1 MSPSGQD
8 PYEPDG
14 IPPQRGLPDFEA
26 GFAALHP
33 DAPLPR
39 RVAVVRIL
47 MFIGGACGIAL
58 SLLLLQGLVIPQAQ
72 MEEALAAQAQMLGE
86 QGVQL
91 EISVEMMRSLI
102 IVMAAVTGVYGVLS
116 TLLAAR
122 IRRRTLGVFWGVV
135 LFQGA
140 AGALLLWNLL
150 SGALEAVVPLG
161 FAVYMITVM
170 FSREARAHY
179 GLL

>member
-1 MSPSGQD
+1 MAPSGQD

-14 IPPQRGLPDFEA
+14 VRPPGDLPDFEA
-26 GFAALHP
+26 SFAALRP

-47 MFIGGACGIAL
+47 MFIGGACGIAMA
-58 SLLLLQGLVIPQAQ
+58 LLFVQGLVIPQAQ
-72 MEEALAAQAQMLGE
+72 MEEALAVQAEMLAE
-86 QGVQL
+86 QGVRMEL
-91 EISVEMMRSLI
+91 GVEAMRSVIL
-102 IVMAAVTGVYGVLS
+102 VLALVTGVYGVLS

-122 IRRRTLGVFWGVV
+122 IRRRTVGVFWGVV
-135 LFQGA
+135 LFHGA
-140 AGALLLWNLL
+140 AGALLAWNLV
-150 SGALEAVVPLG
+150 SGVWEAAVPLG

-170 FSREARAHY
+170 FGRQARAHY